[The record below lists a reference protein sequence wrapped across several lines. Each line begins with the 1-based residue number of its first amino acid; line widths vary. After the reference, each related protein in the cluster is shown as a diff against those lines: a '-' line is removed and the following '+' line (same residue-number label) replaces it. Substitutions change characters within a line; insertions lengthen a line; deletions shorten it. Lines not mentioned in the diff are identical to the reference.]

1 MVLIDDTEGKP
12 QSLEKAKTMQ
22 PDLNAMREP
31 AYRWVILA
39 AVSVSL
45 AVAMGQ
51 LVSGHSVYFIPL
63 EKEFGWARGDVSLI
77 NTIGL
82 IGVAIGG
89 IVVGHVADRL
99 GTRLV
104 ALCAAVAFGV
114 CVLLTSMATALWQFY
129 LLFGIAGFFGGG
141 ALFAP
146 LIALAGNWF
155 RNAAGMAIGIAS
167 AGQAVGQGGVPFGT
181 TFLIEAFG
189 WRGALLTQGLV
200 SLAVLVPLALLL
212 REPPWH
218 GTAAGVAAPPPSA
231 PPPLPASV
239 AVPWLSLAVLGCC
252 TCMAV
257 PLMHLVPLIQGC
269 GISATD
275 AGSVLFGM
283 LMVAIIGRVAF
294 GRLADRVGAIP
305 AYMTASL
312 WQTVLVF
319 FFTQIDT
326 LDAFYAFALLYG
338 FGYAGVMTGL
348 LITARELTAPARRA
362 SQMGVILAFGWLGH
376 SLGGYQGG
384 KFYDI
389 TGNYALSYGNAAFAG
404 VMNLVI
410 VGALYW
416 MIRRRRNAALAI
428 A

>member
-1 MVLIDDTEGKP
+1 
-12 QSLEKAKTMQ
+12 MQ
-22 PDLNAMREP
+22 HDGTATREP
-31 AYRWVILA
+31 GYRWVILA
-39 AVSVSL
+39 AVSLSL

-51 LVSGHSVYFIPL
+51 LVNGHSVYFIPL
-63 EKEFGWARGDVSLI
+63 EKEFGWTRGDVSLI

-82 IGVAIGG
+82 VGLAIGG
-89 IVVGHVADRL
+89 IVVGHVVDRV
-99 GTRLV
+99 GTRIV

-114 CVLLTSMATALWQFY
+114 CVLLSSTATALWQFY
-129 LLFGIAGFFGGG
+129 VLFGIAGFVGGG
-141 ALFAP
+141 AMFAP

-181 TFLIEAFG
+181 TFLIEAMG
-189 WRGALLTQGLV
+189 WRGALVAQGLI
-200 SLAVLVPLALLL
+200 SLAILVPLALLL

-218 GTAAGVAAPPPSA
+218 RGAAGSAAPPAP

-239 AVPWLSLAVLGCC
+239 VVPWLSLAVLGCC

-257 PLMHLVPLIQGC
+257 PLMHLVPLIQGR
-269 GISATD
+269 GISAPD
-275 AGSVLFGM
+275 AGSVLFAM
-283 LMVAIIGRVAF
+283 LMVAIVGRVAF
-294 GRLADRVGAIP
+294 GRLADRVGAMP

-312 WQTVLVF
+312 WQTALVF

-326 LDAFYAFALLYG
+326 LNAFYAFSLLYG

-348 LITARELTAPARRA
+348 LVTARELTAPERRS

-376 SLGGYQGG
+376 SLGGFQGG

-389 TGNYALSYGNAAFAG
+389 TGTYVVSYANAALAG
-404 VMNLVI
+404 VVNLVI
-410 VGALYW
+410 VGTLYW
-416 MIRRRRNAALAI
+416 MIRRQRGADRRGPVAVS
-428 A
+428 

>member
-1 MVLIDDTEGKP
+1 
-12 QSLEKAKTMQ
+12 
-22 PDLNAMREP
+22 
-31 AYRWVILA
+31 
-39 AVSVSL
+39 
-45 AVAMGQ
+45 
-51 LVSGHSVYFIPL
+51 
-63 EKEFGWARGDVSLI
+63 
-77 NTIGL
+77 
-82 IGVAIGG
+82 
-89 IVVGHVADRL
+89 
-99 GTRLV
+99 
-104 ALCAAVAFGV
+104 
-114 CVLLTSMATALWQFY
+114 
-129 LLFGIAGFFGGG
+129 
-141 ALFAP
+141 
-146 LIALAGNWF
+146 
-155 RNAAGMAIGIAS
+155 MAIGIAS

-181 TFLIEAFG
+181 TLLIDAFG

-218 GTAAGVAAPPPSA
+218 RTAAGAVAAPPSA

-269 GISATD
+269 GISAPD
-275 AGSVLFGM
+275 AGSVLFVM
-283 LMVAIIGRVAF
+283 LMVAIVGRVAF

-305 AYMTASL
+305 AYMAASL

-319 FFTQIDT
+319 FFTQIDSLNT
-326 LDAFYAFALLYG
+326 FYAFALLYG

-376 SLGGYQGG
+376 SLGGFQGG
-384 KFYDI
+384 AFYDI
-389 TGNYALSYGNAAFAG
+389 TGTYAVSYANAALAG
-404 VMNLVI
+404 VINLAI
-410 VGALYW
+410 MGTLYW
-416 MIRRRRNAALAI
+416 MIRRRGTVTPAI

>member
-1 MVLIDDTEGKP
+1 MLHDHG
-12 QSLEKAKTMQ
+12 
-22 PDLNAMREP
+22 AMREP
-31 AYRWVILA
+31 AYRWVILV
-39 AVSVSL
+39 AVSLSL

-51 LVSGHSVYFIPL
+51 LVNGQSVYFIPL
-63 EKEFGWARGDVSLI
+63 EKEFGWARGDVALI

-82 IGVAIGG
+82 VGVAVGG
-89 IVVGHVADRL
+89 IVVGHVVDRL
-99 GTRLV
+99 GTRVV

-114 CVLLTSMATALWQFY
+114 CVLMASRAGALWQFY
-129 LLFGIAGFFGGG
+129 VLFGVAGFVGGG
-141 ALFAP
+141 AVFAP

-181 TFLIEAFG
+181 TLLIDAFG

-218 GTAAGVAAPPPSA
+218 RTAAGAVAAPPSA

-269 GISATD
+269 GISAPD
-275 AGSVLFGM
+275 AGSVLFVM
-283 LMVAIIGRVAF
+283 LMVAIVGRVAF

-305 AYMTASL
+305 AYMAASL

-319 FFTQIDT
+319 FFTQIDSLNT
-326 LDAFYAFALLYG
+326 FYAFALLYG

-376 SLGGYQGG
+376 SLGGFQGG
-384 KFYDI
+384 AFYDI
-389 TGNYALSYGNAAFAG
+389 TGTYAVSYANAALAG
-404 VMNLVI
+404 VINLAI
-410 VGALYW
+410 MGTLYW
-416 MIRRRRNAALAI
+416 MIRRRGTVTPAI